1 MDWGKTALKPAS
13 VFASLALSLA
23 LGRAI
28 DAVVVQTMRR
38 EHIQGLSLAV
48 SRSGALA
55 YERGYGFSNRTLRL
69 RARPHTLY
77 PAGSIAKQF
86 TAAAVLRDVQSGS
99 VEIDAPAARYL
110 PPYGIP
116 DAVTVR
122 NLLTQTSGLFNYS
135 DDPSTRTAH
144 GPAQLLASAAAHKLA
159 FTPGT
164 QFAYSNTNALA
175 LGLLL
180 EAIHRE
186 AYATLVDRE
195 FARPLHLN
203 DTAFVGS
210 VRLFTQGYDERGVPV
225 ALNSP
230 SYLFSAAGLVSSAPD
245 LVRWEDELY
254 GGAVLGQSTSDL
266 AFTPFVLP
274 SGGTTSYGMLAFV
287 RTMYGHAVF
296 YHTGNVDGYSSIV
309 LHESNAHSTVAILT
323 NRDKLD
329 LLPLVKSVVAILDPA
344 VTE

>member
-1 MDWGKTALKPAS
+1 MDWGKTALKPAN

-48 SRSGALA
+48 SRSGTLA
-55 YERGYGFSNRTLRL
+55 YERGYGFSNRALRF
-69 RARPHTLY
+69 RARPRTAY

-86 TAAAVLRDVQSGS
+86 TAAAVLRDVESGS
-99 VEIDAPAARYL
+99 VAIDAPVARYL
-110 PPYGIP
+110 PAYGIP

-135 DDPSTRTAH
+135 DDPAARTAR
-144 GPAQLLASAAAHKLA
+144 GPAQLLATAAAHKPA
-159 FTPGT
+159 FSPGT
-164 QFAYSNTNALA
+164 QFEYSNTNALA

-180 EAIHRE
+180 EAVHRE
-186 AYATLVDRE
+186 AYATIVDRE
-195 FARPLHLN
+195 FARPFGLN
-203 DTAFVGS
+203 DTAFIAG
-210 VRLFTQGYDERGVPV
+210 VRLFTQGYDERGAAV
-225 ALNSP
+225 ALDSP

-245 LVRWEDELY
+245 LVRWEDDLY